1 MITNPR
7 QFRTIQ
13 RWFCVAETKRK
24 LSCISP
30 MTTTAPGQR
39 DDVQCA
45 LSVKRK
51 QMVTLP
57 EESLCKHATSGYKE
71 IKHLPATPKK
81 QSDGDLSGVS
91 NTNDSFCQSTAN
103 VLSSIKA
110 STFTQKRWAVR
121 RAGRFF
127 RKGQMRRS
135 FVFPVGVDAA
145 TVVSIPCRRS
155 SLLPCVSVYPFRGG
169 GMTGYDQ
176 HIQAMTSLDKLKA
189 KTS

>member
-24 LSCISP
+24 LSCLSP

-39 DDVQCA
+39 DDVQTCA

-155 SLLPCVSVYPFRGG
+155 SLLPYVSVYPFRGG
-169 GMTGYDQ
+169 GL
-176 HIQAMTSLDKLKA
+176 AMTCIYKL
-189 KTS
+189 